1 MESANNPLEHSG
13 SPRTPQK
20 TKIPK
25 NLKPKKNKSPIRK
38 YRLEDLDC
46 VRRNLLYEFE
56 KLDDKKC
63 DDVDK
68 PQGPPQGFLNKIEK
82 FKNISLKMNNLLD
95 INENENQNE
104 YSTKRNSFNN
114 FDNFDN
120 FEISPSTSI
129 DKN

>member
-1 MESANNPLEHSG
+1 MESANNPLEHSD

-25 NLKPKKNKSPIRK
+25 NLKPKKKKSPIRK

-68 PQGPPQGFLNKIEK
+68 PQAKGLLNKIEK

-95 INENENQNE
+95 INENENENE
-104 YSTKRNSFNN
+104 HSTKRNSFNN
-114 FDNFDN
+114 F
-120 FEISPSTSI
+120 EISPSTSF